1 MKTKINI
8 AIFASG
14 TGSNAQKIISHF
26 EHNELIHIALIVS
39 NKADAGVLNIA
50 NAAKIPSIVIERNQF
65 MKGDGYVNT
74 LQKHDIEWIILAGFL
89 WKVPETLISA
99 FPQKIINI
107 HPALLPKYGG
117 KGMYGHFVH
126 EAVVANKEKESGI
139 TIHFIDEHYDHGAHI
154 FQAKCEIQ
162 EQDTAEIVA
171 KKVLALEHQ
180 YFPTIIE
187 KTILSKN

>member
-14 TGSNAQKIISHF
+14 TGSNAQKIIDHF
-26 EHNELIHIALIVS
+26 KDNELIHIALVVS

-50 NAAKIPSIVIERNQF
+50 KAAHIPTIIIERNPF
-65 MKGDGYVNT
+65 LKGDGYVNI
-74 LQKHDIEWIILAGFL
+74 LQKYDIQWIILAGFL
-89 WKVPETLISA
+89 WKVPETLITA

-126 EAVVANKEKESGI
+126 EAVVANHEKESGI

-154 FQAKCEIQ
+154 FQATCEIL
-162 EQDTAEIVA
+162 EQDSAEIVA

-180 YFPTIIE
+180 YFPIIIE